1 MSQFCK
7 DSFTDTAGTA
17 LSAHT
22 GEVGATWTAVPT
34 FSGAAVINPSGDCR
48 GNGAN
53 ALWYESG
60 LPASADYDVEA
71 DVYVASIVNQA
82 GILGRVST
90 TAATY
95 YLLYYD
101 AGAAVWRLYVVV
113 NGTAVT
119 NFSFAQTLTAGQ
131 IYHLHLMMRGSQIM
145 AFVNGSQI
153 FNVTDS
159 NISAAGRAG
168 VYFSAADTNTTGLHL
183 RNFSG
188 ATAASDGVTDANIY
202 FSPYN
207 WKSDGGG
214 SMQSNNVNASST
226 YALSNNTGAYLKFTL
241 SAVTQGSVTMLLDT
255 TPMNGV
261 SAGNCPTIDILV
273 DGKAFTTTLLAYATG
288 TTRIL
293 LADNLAAGNHTFE
306 VFFKSVD
313 LSSTSSM
320 GDRWNGSP
328 PQAVV
333 KVTGFELDGKGS
345 ATASQTLAAKRMIW
359 FGDSFAEGGAIVAN
373 GYINADNDATQ
384 TMPQL
389 VAAGLNAEVGVIGF
403 ATQGFGNAGYGNVPM
418 LYNST
423 DASQSWNK
431 YYASNSRLV
440 SGSFTPAPDYI
451 VVMEGTND
459 QNFGISDA
467 TVTTAVQSLISA
479 WRTAAPNARIFVCI
493 PPNGDKRSA
502 ITTGVS
508 NAADS
513 KTTLIDLGTASQ
525 NTLAGGGLNTNDG
538 THPNVRGHA
547 TFAAMLLNA
556 MQAVLG
562 GSAASFA
569 ASTGN
574 FVGGEVQLTD
584 GAFAV

>member
-1 MSQFCK
+1 MSQFVK

-22 GEVGATWTAVPT
+22 GETGATWTAVPT
-34 FSGAAVINPSGDCR
+34 FSAAAVITSAGRVR
-48 GNGAN
+48 GNGTN
-53 ALWYESG
+53 ALWEASG
-60 LPASADYDVEA
+60 VPASADYDVEA
-71 DVYVASIVNQA
+71 DVYVASLANQA
-82 GILGRVST
+82 GILGRCST

-101 AGAAVWRLYVVV
+101 SGAAVWRLYVIV
-113 NGTAVT
+113 NGATAA
-119 NFSFAQTLTAGQ
+119 NFSFAQTLTVGQ
-131 IYHLHLMMRGSQIM
+131 TYHLHLMMRGSQIM
-145 AFVNGSQI
+145 AFANGVQI
-153 FNVTDS
+153 FNVTDT

-168 VYFSAADTNTTGLHL
+168 VFFSAADTDTTGLHL
-183 RNFSG
+183 DNFSG
-188 ATAASDGVTDANIY
+188 ATAASNAVTDTNIY

-207 WKSDGGG
+207 WKSDGAG

-226 YALSNNTGAYLKFTL
+226 YALTNNTGAYCKFTL
-241 SAVTQGSVTMLLDT
+241 NAVAQGSMTMLLDT

-261 SAGNCPTIDILV
+261 TTGNCPTIDVTV
-273 DGKAFTTTLLAYATG
+273 DGKAFTTTLLVYATG

-293 LADNLAAGNHTFE
+293 LADNLSAGNHTFE
-306 VFFKSVD
+306 IFFKSVD
-313 LSSTSSM
+313 LNNSNSM
-320 GDRWNGSP
+320 GDRWTGSP

-333 KVTGFELDGKGS
+333 KITGFELDGKGS
-345 ATASQTLAAKRMIW
+345 ATAAQTVGAKKTIW
-359 FGDSFAEGGAIVAN
+359 YADSFAEGAAIVAN

-389 VAAGLNAEVGVIGF
+389 VAAGLNAEVGAIAF
-403 ATQGFGNAGYGNVPM
+403 CAQGFGQAAYGNVPM

-431 YYASNSRLV
+431 YYAGQSRLV
-440 SGSFTPAPDYI
+440 GGLFTPVPDYI
-451 VVMEGTND
+451 VVMEGTNC

-467 TVTTAVQSLISA
+467 VVTTAVQALISA
-479 WRTAAPNARIFVCI
+479 WRTAAPSARIFVCI

-502 ITTGVS
+502 ITTGVT
-508 NAADS
+508 NAADG
-513 KTTLIDLGTASQ
+513 KTALIDLGTGPQ
-525 NTLAGGGLNTNDG
+525 TTLASGGLNTNDG
-538 THPNVRGHA
+538 IHPNARGHA
-547 TFAAMLLNA
+547 TFATMLLNA

-562 GSAASFA
+562 GGPSSFA